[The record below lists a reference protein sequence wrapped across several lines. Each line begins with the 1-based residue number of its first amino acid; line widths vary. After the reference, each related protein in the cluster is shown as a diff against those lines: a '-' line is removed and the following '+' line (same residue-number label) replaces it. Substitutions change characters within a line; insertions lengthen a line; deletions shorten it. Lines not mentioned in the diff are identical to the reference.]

1 MFQNFVMSFRLL
13 GFRVKSDGI
22 KVKCHLY
29 PCKTNK
35 NTKLP
40 LIKKLKIKIK
50 IRVKYLTG
58 TCG

>member
-13 GFRVKSDGI
+13 GFIVKSDGI

-40 LIKKLKIKIK
+40 LIKK
-50 IRVKYLTG
+50 
-58 TCG
+58 